1 MRAFLPFVVVGLAT
15 GSVYA
20 LAAMGLVVTY
30 TTSGVFNFAHG
41 AVAMA
46 GAYAFYSLRVQAGLP
61 TVAALAIAVLVVG
74 PVIGVIVDRVLFRR
88 LAGSP
93 TSTYVV
99 VSLGFLVALQGLA
112 IVIYG
117 PATRSVAPI
126 FSTATFRLPGV
137 NVGYDQLALV
147 VIAAVAACALVV
159 FFGKTHAGLR
169 TRAVVDDRDLTGL
182 MGADAA
188 RITTL
193 SWMLGCSFAALS
205 GVLLSPILGVDAALL
220 TLLVIQA
227 FGAAAVG
234 RLVSLPLTYLGAIA
248 IGIGAALST
257 KYVAQHPLLSGI
269 PTSLPFIVLFVVLVV
284 SPKGRFA
291 EIADV
296 AQQAG
301 TGLRAR
307 SRRLPV
313 PALVG
318 FVAVAAALPLFLTS
332 SRLLTATSTLAYV
345 LIFASLALLI
355 GLSRQVS
362 LCHAVFVV
370 FGATTLAHLQSAG
383 WPWLVALLAAGLI
396 MVPVAALLAIPAIR
410 LSGLFLALATF
421 GFGLLAQNLLFGTDF
436 VFGKKASVT
445 LHRPE
450 LFGISLNNDHVFYY
464 FVLAVVVLGVV
475 AVEAARVTRLGRLLR
490 GLADSPTAVESLG
503 INPTASRVLVFC
515 LSGFLAAIA
524 GGLLGS
530 LTRSVSPASFDFTQ
544 SLVWV
549 TVLVA
554 AGASTFGGSVL
565 AAVLFVAVPSFIT
578 SSNVL
583 EYQPV
588 FFGLA
593 AIALAQTPNGVASIF
608 RFPDFGGLARASSWR
623 SGSRRRA
630 ERVREPATP
639 FSGRNDVLA

>member
-1 MRAFLPFVVVGLAT
+1 MKQYLPFIVVGLAT

-20 LAAMGLVVTY
+20 LTAMGLVVTY

-41 AVAMA
+41 AVAMV
-46 GAYAFYSLRVQAGLP
+46 GAYAFYSLRVEAGFP
-61 TVAALAIAVLVVG
+61 TWAAVAVSVLVVG
-74 PVIGVIVDRVLFRR
+74 PLIGVIVDRVLFRR

-93 TSTYVV
+93 TSTYIV
-99 VSLGFLVALQGLA
+99 VSLGFLVLLQGLA

-126 FSTATFRLPGV
+126 FSTDTFRLPGV

-147 VIAAVAACALVV
+147 VIAAVAAVGLVA
-159 FFGKTHAGLR
+159 FFKRTHTGLQ

-188 RITTL
+188 RITVF

-205 GVLLSPILGVDAALL
+205 GVLLSPILGVDAAAL

-234 RLVSLPLTYLGAIA
+234 RFVSLPLTYAGALAIA
-248 IGIGAALST
+248 VGAALST
-257 KYVAQHPLLSGI
+257 KWVAQHPLLAGL

-291 EIADV
+291 EISRITQHAR
-296 AQQAG
+296 
-301 TGLRAR
+301 TGLRVRA
-307 SRRLPV
+307 RRLPIAPLV
-313 PALVG
+313 AL
-318 FVAVAAALPLFLTS
+318 VAVAAVLPPFLTS

-345 LIFASLALLI
+345 LIFASLGLLI

-370 FGATTLAHLQSAG
+370 FGATTLAHLQNAG
-383 WPWLVALLAAGLI
+383 WPWLLALLVSALI

-421 GFGLLAQNLLFGTDF
+421 GFGVLAQNLLFGTDF
-436 VFGKKASVT
+436 VFGKQAHVT
-445 LHRPE
+445 LSRPE
-450 LFGISLNNDHVFYY
+450 LLGISLNSDKAFYY

-475 AVEAARVTRLGRLLR
+475 AIEAVRVTRLGRLLR
-490 GLADSPTAVESLG
+490 GMADSPTAVESLG

-515 LSGFLAAIA
+515 LSGFLAAVA

-530 LTRSVSPASFDFTQ
+530 LTRSVSPATFDFTQ

-554 AGASTFGGSVL
+554 AGAATLGGSVL
-565 AAVLFVAVPSFIT
+565 AALLFVAIPSFIT
-578 SSNVL
+578 RSSVL
-583 EYQPV
+583 EWQPV

-593 AIALAQTPNGVASIF
+593 AIALAQTPNGIASIF
-608 RFPDFGGLARASSWR
+608 RLPNFSALARASSWR
-623 SGSRRRA
+623 LGSRRLE
-630 ERVREPATP
+630 ERIT
-639 FSGRNDVLA
+639 

>member
-1 MRAFLPFVVVGLAT
+1 MKTFLPFIVVGLAT
-15 GSVYA
+15 GSIYA

-41 AVAMA
+41 AIAMA
-46 GAYAFYSLRVQAGLP
+46 GAYVFYSLRVDLGFPTWAAVAVAIFVAGPL
-61 TVAALAIAVLVVG
+61 
-74 PVIGVIVDRVLFRR
+74 IGIVVDRILFRR

-93 TSTYVV
+93 TATYIV
-99 VSLGFLVALQGLA
+99 VSLGFLVLLQGLA
-112 IVIYG
+112 IVMYG
-117 PATRSVAPI
+117 PATRSVTPI
-126 FSTATFRLPGV
+126 FSTHTFRLPGV
-137 NVGYDQLALV
+137 NVGWDQLALV
-147 VIAAVAACALVV
+147 VIAAIAALGLVA
-159 FFGKTHAGLR
+159 FFRLTHTGLS

-182 MGADAA
+182 MGTDAS
-188 RITTL
+188 RITTF
-193 SWMLGCSFAALS
+193 SWMLGCSFAALA
-205 GVLLSPILGVDAALL
+205 GVLLSPILGVDSAAL
-220 TLLVIQA
+220 TLLVIEA

-234 RLVSLPLTYLGAIA
+234 RLVSLPLTYVGALA
-248 IGIGAALST
+248 IGVAAAVST
-257 KYVAQHPLLSGI
+257 KYVAQHPLLAGL
-269 PTSLPFIVLFVVLVV
+269 PGSLPFIVLFVVLVV
-284 SPKGRFA
+284 SPKGSFG
-291 EIADV
+291 EINRITQHAR
-296 AQQAG
+296 
-301 TGLRAR
+301 TGLRVRA
-307 SRRLPV
+307 RRLPV
-313 PALVG
+313 PTLVAM
-318 FVAVAAALPLFLTS
+318 VAVAAVLPAFLTS

-383 WPWLVALLAAGLI
+383 WPWLLALIASGLI
-396 MVPVAALLAIPAIR
+396 LVPVGALLAIPAIR

-421 GFGLLAQNLLFGTDF
+421 GFGVLAQNLLFGTDF
-436 VFGKKASVT
+436 VFGTKAHVT
-445 LHRPE
+445 LQRPE
-450 LFGISLNNDHVFYY
+450 LFGVSLNNDHAYYY
-464 FVLAVVVLGVV
+464 FVLAVVVLGVL
-475 AVEAARVTRLGRLLR
+475 AVEAVRVTRLGRLLR

-524 GGLLGS
+524 GGLLGT

-554 AGASTFGGSVL
+554 AGAATLGGSVL

-578 SSNVL
+578 SGSVL

-593 AIALAQTPNGVASIF
+593 AILLAQTPNGIATIF
-608 RFPDFGGLARASSWR
+608 RMPNFRALAHASSWR
-623 SGSRRRA
+623 VGSRRLE
-630 ERVREPATP
+630 ERMT
-639 FSGRNDVLA
+639 

>member
-1 MRAFLPFVVVGLAT
+1 MRSLLPFIVVGLAT

-46 GAYAFYSLRVQAGLP
+46 GAFAFYSLREQAGLP
-61 TVAALAIAVLVVG
+61 TWAAIAIAVLVVG
-74 PVIGVIVDRVLFRR
+74 PLIGVVVDRLLFRR

-99 VSLGFLVALQGLA
+99 VSLGFLVLLQGLA

-126 FSTATFRLPGV
+126 FSTGTFRLPGV

-147 VIAAVAACALVV
+147 IIASVAGAALVA
-159 FFGKTHAGLR
+159 FFRRTHTGLQ

-182 MGADAA
+182 MGADAS

-205 GVLLSPILGVDAALL
+205 GVLLAPILGVDAALL

-234 RLVSLPLTYLGAIA
+234 RLVSLPLTYVGGIA

-291 EIADV
+291 EISRIT
-296 AQQAG
+296 QQAR
-301 TGLRAR
+301 TGLRIQ
-307 SRRLPV
+307 SRRLPIA
-313 PALVG
+313 PLIG
-318 FVAVAAALPLFLTS
+318 FVAVAAVLPAFLTS

-370 FGATTLAHLQSAG
+370 FGATTVAHLQSAG
-383 WPWLVALLAAGLI
+383 FPWIVALLVSGLI
-396 MVPVAALLAIPAIR
+396 MLPVAALLAIPAIR

-436 VFGKKASVT
+436 VFGKKAHVT
-445 LHRPE
+445 LSRPT
-450 LFGISLNNDHVFYY
+450 LLGISLNNDHAYYY
-464 FVLAVVVLGVV
+464 FVLAVVVLGVL
-475 AVEAARVTRLGRLLR
+475 AVEGVRITRLGRLLR
-490 GLADSPTAVESLG
+490 GMADSPTAVESLG

-515 LSGFLAAIA
+515 LSGFLAAVA

-578 SSNVL
+578 SSSVL

-593 AIALAQTPNGVASIF
+593 AIVLAQTPNGIASVF
-608 RFPDFGGLARASSWR
+608 RVPNFEGLARASAWR
-623 SGSRRRA
+623 VGSGRLDERMRELPAPSSR
-630 ERVREPATP
+630 
-639 FSGRNDVLA
+639 RNDVLA